1 MRTVETVINDIL
13 AEVND
18 KMLWAVEYDGI
29 IEFYFYKDPI
39 TDVEVEITE
48 SDNYSEMKKN
58 IVSEIISEI
67 SYLKRA
73 YLR

>member
-18 KMLWAVEYDGI
+18 KMLWAVEQDGI
-29 IEFYFYKDPI
+29 IEFYYYKDPM
-39 TDVEVEITE
+39 TDVDVEITE
-48 SDNYSEMKKN
+48 SNNYSEMKKN
-58 IVSEIISEI
+58 IVSEIKSGINNFK
-67 SYLKRA
+67 LA